1 MNNRPPVSSLQQQA
15 SNFTFRLNEASTAL
29 YSSSPVKGTSSLAE
43 RVAFPSI
50 KKKREKKEILIRKHN
65 NLDSISGRK
74 ELVAFGS
81 TSASNEP
88 ILTYSLGN

>member
-15 SNFTFRLNEASTAL
+15 SNFSFRLNEAQTAL
-29 YSSSPVKGTSSLAE
+29 YSSSPVKGTSSFAE

-50 KKKREKKEILIRKHN
+50 KKNGKKEIILIKKHIN
-65 NLDSISGRK
+65 FDSINGRK

>member
-50 KKKREKKEILIRKHN
+50 KKKEGEKRNFNKK
-65 NLDSISGRK
+65 
-74 ELVAFGS
+74 
-81 TSASNEP
+81 T
-88 ILTYSLGN
+88 